1 MGDILH
7 GSARTTPRVR
17 AELQASKE
25 KSGALARRYGL
36 SRTTVAKW
44 RGRSTTTDARMGPRD
59 PKSTV
64 LTSVEEA
71 MVVEFRRR
79 TLLPLDDVL
88 GCLKDSIPSLTR
100 SSLHRCLVRHGIS
113 RLPES
118 EEKTSKRGRFA
129 DTTIGYVHIDICEL
143 RLAEGKLIGILNK
156 RLIATRSDAITLRR
170 HFEPGIQQIW
180 LPEMGVTDRCTTCH
194 SALKETT
201 LMDITTQPYRHHPA
215 IPHKA
220 EEMGCVICH
229 RGQGAATSVEE
240 AHKSTLAWEEPILP
254 AKYLESSCGQC
265 HQEDLKG
272 TPQLNLGR
280 RMLTQYG
287 CVHCHTIKRPDG
299 VVLTGTDDPPSL
311 LHIADKTTREWIYA
325 WLKDPQAYSTT
336 ATMPNFKLKDE
347 DARDISAFLMASS
360 TPASLKV
367 VQASLDESKK
377 VKDDA
382 DPPDQG
388 RQSVGRIVLRILPRG
403 TECRRQ
409 SGRRESWA

>member
-1 MGDILH
+1 MADILH

-143 RLAEGKLIGILNK
+143 RLAEGKLNMFLAIDRVSKFVYVEFYDNAGKMNGAAFLRNVVAAFPYQDPH
-156 RLIATRSDAITLRR
+156 RAHRQWHGFRRSPQ
-170 HFEPGIQQIW
+170 EPGGSDSQMVRTHLRSR
-180 LPEMGVTDRCTTCH
+180 LP
-194 SALKETT
+194 
-201 LMDITTQPYRHHPA
+201 
-215 IPHKA
+215 
-220 EEMGCVICH
+220 
-229 RGQGAATSVEE
+229 
-240 AHKSTLAWEEPILP
+240 
-254 AKYLESSCGQC
+254 
-265 HQEDLKG
+265 
-272 TPQLNLGR
+272 
-280 RMLTQYG
+280 
-287 CVHCHTIKRPDG
+287 
-299 VVLTGTDDPPSL
+299 
-311 LHIADKTTREWIYA
+311 REWHRA
-325 WLKDPQAYSTT
+325 
-336 ATMPNFKLKDE
+336 
-347 DARDISAFLMASS
+347 
-360 TPASLKV
+360 
-367 VQASLDESKK
+367 
-377 VKDDA
+377 
-382 DPPDQG
+382 
-388 RQSVGRIVLRILPRG
+388 
-403 TECRRQ
+403 
-409 SGRRESWA
+409 